1 MATTSLFDKMRKGM
15 TAEANTNAS
24 RKWFADKVRG
34 LKGNINSMQMLKDP
48 HFIRKTTFRPGF
60 MYHFIYDALHKE
72 TLPYF
77 DRFPLI
83 VAVAP
88 AEGGFYGMN
97 LHYVAPVPRAR
108 LLDSLL
114 LTTNNEN
121 YDETTKFRI
130 NYNILNSAAKFRW
143 FRPCF
148 KRYLFSQV
156 ESKIMLV
163 PSSEW
168 EIAIFL
174 PTEKFVGANKTK
186 VWRESKKMVTGY
198 RA

>member
-1 MATTSLFDKMRKGM
+1 M
-15 TAEANTNAS
+15 
-24 RKWFADKVRG
+24 
-34 LKGNINSMQMLKDP
+34 
-48 HFIRKTTFRPGF
+48 
-60 MYHFIYDALHKE
+60 HKE

-108 LLDSLL
+108 LLDSLM
-114 LTTNNEN
+114 LTTNNDN